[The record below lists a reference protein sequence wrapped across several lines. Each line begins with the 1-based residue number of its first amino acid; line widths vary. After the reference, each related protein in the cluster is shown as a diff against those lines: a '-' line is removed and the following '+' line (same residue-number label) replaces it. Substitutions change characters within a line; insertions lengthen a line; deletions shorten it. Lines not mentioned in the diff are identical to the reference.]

1 MLTRMPFAAHR
12 KRAAVVISRIVYRLQ
27 CVAVGAQL
35 GGGRGEVVG
44 DVVFEQLDGVEPNLC
59 R

>member
-1 MLTRMPFAAHR
+1 M
-12 KRAAVVISRIVYRLQ
+12 ISRIVYRLQ